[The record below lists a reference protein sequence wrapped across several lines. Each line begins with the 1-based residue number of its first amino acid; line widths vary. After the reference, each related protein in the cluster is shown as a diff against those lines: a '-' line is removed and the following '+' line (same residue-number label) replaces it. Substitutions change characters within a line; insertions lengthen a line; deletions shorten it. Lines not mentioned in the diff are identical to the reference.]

1 MIKKSSALVC
11 GKEFPCF
18 NSGYKQLVIS
28 KIMLKNIWII
38 DFFDFIFARQIRT
51 KDLYNTMIL
60 IYNTYKMN
68 FKTNSSKAKSLD
80 AISGLEWINI
90 SVHHYRHRIIC
101 IIVFVMKHL
110 LSGAFFMPL
119 GFCHLPFATKAQRHK
134 EYKLRALVP

>member
-1 MIKKSSALVC
+1 M
-11 GKEFPCF
+11 
-18 NSGYKQLVIS
+18 
-28 KIMLKNIWII
+28 MLKNIWII

-51 KDLYNTMIL
+51 KDLNNTMIL

-101 IIVFVMKHL
+101 IIVSVMKHL
-110 LSGAFFMPL
+110 LSGAFFMPVC
-119 GFCHLPFATKAQRHK
+119 FATCHEGTKAQS
-134 EYKLRALVP
+134 LFP